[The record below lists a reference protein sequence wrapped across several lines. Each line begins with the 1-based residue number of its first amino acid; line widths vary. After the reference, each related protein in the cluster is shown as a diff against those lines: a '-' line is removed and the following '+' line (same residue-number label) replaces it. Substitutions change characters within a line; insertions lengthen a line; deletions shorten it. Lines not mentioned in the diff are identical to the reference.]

1 METQQELFI
10 ELKDNE
16 WPLQEIT
23 HDRHIARAI
32 VFDTDGYFY
41 FVHVNR
47 DDAFGKASVIETPG
61 GGVEAGEDLGTAIR
75 RELSEEL
82 GADVDVICK
91 IGLVSDYYNV
101 IGRHNLSNY
110 FLCKVKS
117 FGERHLTQDE
127 IDDFHLQTMRLTYE
141 QALAQYEKNRDYAFG
156 RLVANREVPILKR
169 AKELLE
175 KRC

>member
-10 ELKDNE
+10 ELKDTE

-32 VFDTDGYFY
+32 VYDEEGYFY

-47 DDAFGKASVIETPG
+47 DDAFGVASVIETPG

-117 FGERHLTQDE
+117 SGERHLTQDE

-141 QALAQYEKNRDYAFG
+141 QALAEYEKNRDYAFG
-156 RLVANREVPILKR
+156 RLVANREVPVLKR

-175 KRC
+175 KSC

>member
-1 METQQELFI
+1 MENQQELFI

-32 VFDTDGYFY
+32 VYDEEGFFY

-91 IGLVSDYYNV
+91 IGLISD
-101 IGRHNLSNY
+101 
-110 FLCKVKS
+110 
-117 FGERHLTQDE
+117 
-127 IDDFHLQTMRLTYE
+127 
-141 QALAQYEKNRDYAFG
+141 
-156 RLVANREVPILKR
+156 
-169 AKELLE
+169 
-175 KRC
+175 